1 MQTIVKSVDELT
13 EIVRIAKRDVER
25 AKCLYYNHEAT
36 YDDMAEAAR
45 RLSAATY
52 DYGRAKFPGR
62 RIPRIP
68 YQAIL
73 R

>member
-1 MQTIVKSVDELT
+1 MKTIKKTVDELAA
-13 EIVRIAKRDVER
+13 EVLIAKRDVER

-36 YDDMAEAAR
+36 YDDMAAAAKH
-45 RLSAATY
+45 LSAIMFS
-52 DYGRAKFPGR
+52 YGSTKFPGK

>member
-1 MQTIVKSVDELT
+1 MKAVKQTAEELAAA
-13 EIVRIAKRDVER
+13 VQIAKRDVER
-25 AKCLYYNHEAT
+25 AKCLYFNHEAS
-36 YDDMAEAAR
+36 YDDMAAAAKH
-45 RLSAATY
+45 LSSVMFA
-52 DYGRAKFPGR
+52 YGSAKFPGK